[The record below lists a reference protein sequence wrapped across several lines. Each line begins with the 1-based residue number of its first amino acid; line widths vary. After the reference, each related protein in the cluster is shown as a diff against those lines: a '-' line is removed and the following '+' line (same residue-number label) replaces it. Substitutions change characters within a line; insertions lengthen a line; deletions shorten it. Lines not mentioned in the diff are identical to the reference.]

1 MLGFSGHFKMAKDEI
16 IEQLK
21 SLKEKRLFGSEVEKL
36 IEPFKGKVHSF
47 DMTFDKSE
55 RSFGSQPDP
64 AYDNGHKMTC
74 AIPEGPEI
82 TVLIPADQEEFING
96 LKSGDNFNFP
106 LQLLGYDGLYHR
118 AVFGKVSHKEET
130 PNEEPLTEA
139 IEETTPSHTEEKTTE
154 SPPKDEEEIS
164 GDEEEKKRS
173 LSFPKSSDKTKKS
186 SRTDKDR
193 GYYVVLKSVNEGTG
207 ERKSQ
212 PAKPESN
219 GVDQKTVITSYLSA
233 LIPQFKF
240 TFKNFKMWSI
250 RNIAGLYS
258 GRRNDW
264 EQAKRLIKNC
274 PALIKWECTKK
285 EARSLKKELENAGA
299 SVDIHP
305 YKEWHDLYERHDKE
319 RPDYKQITY
328 RQIVLREEIK
338 PIALNLQRMNEAPKS
353 HLYNVKFTYIIALSL
368 YALGVFLI
376 MGPLIWGI
384 LFVGAG
390 YGVHKLA
397 KTVW

>member
-1 MLGFSGHFKMAKDEI
+1 
-16 IEQLK
+16 
-21 SLKEKRLFGSEVEKL
+21 
-36 IEPFKGKVHSF
+36 
-47 DMTFDKSE
+47 
-55 RSFGSQPDP
+55 
-64 AYDNGHKMTC
+64 MTC

-82 TVLIPADQEEFING
+82 TVLVPADQEEFING
-96 LKSGDNFNFP
+96 LKSGDNFNLP

-130 PNEEPLTEA
+130 HTEEPLTEA
-139 IEETTPSHTEEKTTE
+139 IEETTPPPVEEKTTE
-154 SPPKDEEEIS
+154 SQPKDEEEIS
-164 GDEEEKKRS
+164 GDEEKKKRS

-207 ERKSQ
+207 KFV
-212 PAKPESN
+212 KPESDDADQKTLAN
-219 GVDQKTVITSYLSA
+219 YDLTKVIPQFKKNFNQQISQTVDPELGEVDQKTVIISYLSA

-258 GRRNDW
+258 GSRNDW

-274 PALIKWECTKK
+274 PVLIKWKCTKK
-285 EARSLKKELENAGA
+285 EADKLKKALENAGA

-305 YKEWHDLYERHDKE
+305 YKEWHDIYEWPDKE

-338 PIALNLQRMNEAPKS
+338 PIALNFKRLCEGPKS
-353 HLYNVKFTYIIALSL
+353 HLYNVKFTYIISLSL
-368 YALGVFLI
+368 YALSGFLFLVSTGI
-376 MGPLIWGI
+376 GPGFMEPLTWSI
-384 LFVGAG
+384 LFAGAG
-390 YGVHKLA
+390 YGVQKLA